1 MLFDGLRNA
10 PLSTSGRSLPHPHAP
25 TSSLILS
32 SFRPRLGPTQSIA
45 YRKLAHHAPASHES
59 LSLGGEI
66 DNNKRLL
73 SETQISR
80 QLSPGVSF
88 GSSSLRRILEI
99 QIEFEPSLARNPVT
113 VTPSPGLRVFLLHP
127 ERIR

>member
-1 MLFDGLRNA
+1 MDERSFQPVVLA
-10 PLSTSGRSLPHPHAP
+10 PK
-25 TSSLILS
+25 LS
-32 SFRPRLGPTQSIA
+32 SRIHFSLAVRVFRITPEKSD

-88 GSSSLRRILEI
+88 ISSSLRRILEI

-113 VTPSPGLRVFLLHP
+113 VTPSPGLRVLLLHP
-127 ERIR
+127 ERMR